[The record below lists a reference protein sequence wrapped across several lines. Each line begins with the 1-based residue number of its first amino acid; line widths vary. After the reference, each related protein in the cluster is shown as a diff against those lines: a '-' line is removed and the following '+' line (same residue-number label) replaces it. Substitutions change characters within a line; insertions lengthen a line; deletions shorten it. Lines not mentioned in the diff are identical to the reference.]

1 MKYYGAVEAG
11 GTKFICG
18 IGDETGHLI
27 SEKRINTASPLV
39 TLPEVVGYFRDEV
52 KSAGNQIDR
61 IGIGSFGPLE
71 LDPNSPTFGQ
81 ITSTPKPG
89 WSDTDIPNF
98 LSNNLQ
104 VKSVIDTDVNA
115 AAYGEYLWGAGRNL
129 ESLVYITIGTGIGGG
144 AVLNS
149 RPVHG
154 LVHPEMGHMIL
165 KHDLSED
172 PFQGICPF
180 HNDCFEG
187 LANGPAIKAR
197 WNIDPENIPTD
208 HPAWDLEA
216 HYIAQALHSIIT
228 ILSPQRIILGGGV
241 MQQSF
246 LFPLIRE
253 YVKKS
258 VNGYVRSEMILSR
271 MDEYIVLPGLGSR
284 AGVLGALALAISP
297 PK

>member
-1 MKYYGAVEAG
+1 MSYYGAIEAG

-18 IGDETGHLI
+18 IGDENGHLI
-27 SEKRINTASPLV
+27 SEKRIPTASPLE
-39 TLPEVVGYFRDEV
+39 TLTEVVGYFRDEA
-52 KSAGNQIDR
+52 KSTGNQIER

-98 LSNNLQ
+98 LTNNLQ

-129 ESLVYITIGTGIGGG
+129 ESLVYFTIGTGIGGG
-144 AVLNS
+144 AVLNA
-149 RPVHG
+149 RPLHG

-165 KHDLSED
+165 KHELSED

-258 VNGYVRSEMILSR
+258 VNGYVRSGMILSR
-271 MDEYIVLPGLGSR
+271 MDEYIIAPGLGSR
-284 AGVLGALALAISP
+284 VGVLGALALAIFP
-297 PK
+297 PE

>member
-11 GTKFICG
+11 GTKFNCG
-18 IGDETGHLI
+18 IGAENGHLI
-27 SEKRINTASPLV
+27 SEKRITTASPLE
-39 TLPEVVGYFRDEV
+39 TLQEVVSFFRDEAI
-52 KSAGNQIDR
+52 STGNKIER
-61 IGIGSFGPLE
+61 IGIGSFGPLD

-89 WSDTDIPNF
+89 WSDTDIPTYLF
-98 LSNNLQ
+98 NNLQ
-104 VKSVIDTDVNA
+104 VKSIIDTDVNA

-129 ESLVYITIGTGIGGG
+129 EALVYFTIGTGIGGG
-144 AVLNS
+144 AVINA

-165 KHDLSED
+165 KRDISAD

-197 WNIDPENIPTD
+197 WNIEPEKIPMD
-208 HPAWDLEA
+208 HPAWEMEA

-246 LFPLIRE
+246 LFPRIRE
-253 YVKKS
+253 NIKKS
-258 VNGYVRSEMILSR
+258 LNGYVRSEMILSR
-271 MDEYIVLPGLGSR
+271 MDEYIVPPGLGSR

-297 PK
+297 LQ